1 MTTDYAKNER
11 VVTLESLVKE
21 TESVCSLA
29 GSYDGPSDALSTAAI
44 DLQHSLEAMTY
55 SFATAFSELDSRCGT
70 GCDETL
76 AFEDACHVAI
86 GKLVNGYLVDV
97 LRALQRTVRVDA
109 DPLCLRQ
116 VGKGGAK

>member
-11 VVTLESLVKE
+11 AVTLESLVNE
-21 TESVCSLA
+21 TLNVLA
-29 GSYDGPSDALSTAAI
+29 DGRDGSEDVLAATAA
-44 DLQHSLEAMTY
+44 DLQHSLETMTY
-55 SFATAFSELDSRCGT
+55 GFANTFSELDSHCGT

-86 GKLVNGYLVDV
+86 GRLVNGYLTDV
-97 LRALQRTVRVDA
+97 LRAVQRAAHDA

-116 VGKGGAK
+116 VEKGGAR

>member
-1 MTTDYAKNER
+1 METNYVKGER
-11 VVTLESLVKE
+11 AVTLESLVKE
-21 TESVCSLA
+21 TLNVLA
-29 GSYDGPSDALSTAAI
+29 DGYSGSEDALAAAAA

-55 SFATAFSELDSRCGT
+55 GFANAFSELDSHCGT

-86 GKLVNGYLVDV
+86 GRLVNGYLTDV
-97 LRALQRTVRVDA
+97 LRAVQRAVHDA

-116 VGKGGAK
+116 VEKGGAK